1 MSALLVVHANIKN
14 TDKLAQYSQEAAKT
28 LAEFNAT
35 IKNKGQL
42 NHIFHGKHDF
52 QSIALIEFPDVES
65 IKSWYQSTGYQSLI
79 PIRNEAAEMVFTSY
93 QLA

>member
-14 TDKLAQYSQEAAKT
+14 TDKLAQYSQQAAKT
-28 LAEFNAT
+28 LSEFNAA

-42 NHIFHGKHDF
+42 NQVLHGEHDF
-52 QSIALIEFPDVES
+52 QSIALIEFPDLES
-65 IKSWYQSTGYQSLI
+65 IKNWYQSESYQALL